1 MKSVIN
7 IERSSLYYL
16 DGRIYRKI
24 PLEKLEVDTSVS
36 KIHINLL
43 DLEEQI
49 SDGIIYSDN
58 DGIIYKFGAK
68 KIIQKA
74 ITNGLRI
81 KKLDEKYHLNYYS
94 FWVPDLYFYSEFKL
108 NSSVSVATK
117 NKDLFMLSNIYDND
131 LYLTTEREL
140 RHGFEWYKICLGSL
154 NNRVKSY
161 DEDEVFSKIEDFV
174 NRIISGKP
182 NADLEFINNKIKDR
196 GKCFRDLTELAKFY
210 SKLTLEQE
218 NVNTYEEFLE
228 WSKETDLLRKD

>member
-24 PLEKLEVDTSVS
+24 PLEKLEIDTSVS

-49 SDGIIYSDN
+49 ADGIIYSDN

-74 ITNGLRI
+74 ITNGLEIR
-81 KKLDEKYHLNYYS
+81 KLDEKYQLNYYS
-94 FWVPDLYFYSEFKL
+94 FWVPDLYFYSKFKL
-108 NSSVSVATK
+108 DSSVSIATK
-117 NKDLFMLSNIYDND
+117 NKDLFMLSNIYDNGLD
-131 LYLTTEREL
+131 FTPREKS
-140 RHGFEWYKICLGSL
+140 HDFEWYKICLGSL

-161 DEDEVFSKIEDFV
+161 DEDEVLSKIEDFV

-210 SKLTLEQE
+210 AKLTLEQE

-228 WSKETDLLRKD
+228 WSKTTDLLRKD

>member
-74 ITNGLRI
+74 ITNGLKI
-81 KKLDEKYHLNYYS
+81 KKLDEKYHLDYYS
-94 FWVPDLYFYSEFKL
+94 FWVPDLYFYSKFKL
-108 NSSVSVATK
+108 NNKVSVATK
-117 NKDLFMLSNIYDND
+117 NEDLFMLSNVY
-131 LYLTTEREL
+131 ERGLDFPAREVS
-140 RHGFEWYKICLGSL
+140 HGLEGHEICLGSL
-154 NNRVKSY
+154 NYKIKSY
-161 DEDEVFSKIEDFV
+161 DEDEVFSKVEDFV